1 MNNFVPTGL
10 DLNPIHTASLVLEAE
25 GILLLKIFKV

>member
-10 DLNPIHTASLVLEAE
+10 DLNPIHTAPLVLEAQR
-25 GILLLKIFKV
+25 ILFLKILKV